1 MDRDAFFLGI
11 PDSEFIRETGIPMTK
26 NEIRVLSLSKMRL
39 FEQAVVYDI
48 GAGTGSLGIQCRLLF
63 PGSQVYAVEKDPEAI
78 NLIKKNCRKFETE
91 LNIIEGAAPWA
102 LEALPSADSIF
113 IGGSGGELPEI
124 ILKCHK
130 KLKAGRWMVL
140 NTVTLNSGPQAYSIL
155 EKLGYEV
162 EGLQVNISV
171 CKSVGKSQL
180 WQARNPVTIV
190 SARKGDK
197 IDGAR

>member
-1 MDRDAFFLGI
+1 
-11 PDSEFIRETGIPMTK
+11 
-26 NEIRVLSLSKMRL
+26 
-39 FEQAVVYDI
+39 
-48 GAGTGSLGIQCRLLF
+48 
-63 PGSQVYAVEKDPEAI
+63 
-78 NLIKKNCRKFETE
+78 
-91 LNIIEGAAPWA
+91 
-102 LEALPSADSIF
+102 
-113 IGGSGGELPEI
+113 
-124 ILKCHK
+124 
-130 KLKAGRWMVL
+130 MVL